1 MIINDGKNT
10 LTEERKANAIH
21 KILFKTIYRK
31 KDGHWRAEYLKKH
44 RVFHVMGDN
53 CYFEPTYLPADAC
66 LISIGN
72 NVRIAA
78 NVSFVTHDIF
88 GQMFSASPQYKDKGT
103 FRAHFQTITIGNNVC
118 VGGGATIMPGVVI
131 EDNTIIAGAAVVTK
145 RVLSGT
151 IVGGNPARVIGYVDD
166 LVEKRLNFK
175 EPFWNSTR
183 EELENFYF

>member
-44 RVFHVMGDN
+44 RVFHAMGDN

-88 GQMFSASPQYKDKGT
+88 GQMFSASPQYIFKRSRSETMCAWGGT
-103 FRAHFQTITIGNNVC
+103 
-118 VGGGATIMPGVVI
+118 TIMPGVVI

-145 RVLSGT
+145 RVPSGT

-166 LVEKRLNFK
+166 LVEKRVNFK

-183 EELENFYF
+183 AELENFYF

>member
-44 RVFHVMGDN
+44 RVFHAMGDN

-88 GQMFSASPQYKDKGT
+88 GQMFSASPQYKDKALWIYAP
-103 FRAHFQTITIGNNVC
+103 RRKYYYKKV
-118 VGGGATIMPGVVI
+118 
-131 EDNTIIAGAAVVTK
+131 
-145 RVLSGT
+145 
-151 IVGGNPARVIGYVDD
+151 
-166 LVEKRLNFK
+166 FK
-175 EPFWNSTR
+175 ER
-183 EELENFYF
+183 L

>member
-1 MIINDGKNT
+1 MSIVGTRPPLISETNLYEPRHKARLAIKPGITGMWQVSGRSDITDFEEVVRLDKEYIENWDIGLDIKILLKTVMVVAKKDGS
-10 LTEERKANAIH
+10 IH

-44 RVFHVMGDN
+44 RVFHAMGDN

-88 GQMFSASPQYKDKGT
+88 GQMFWG
-103 FRAHFQTITIGNNVC
+103 RI
-118 VGGGATIMPGVVI
+118 
-131 EDNTIIAGAAVVTK
+131 
-145 RVLSGT
+145 
-151 IVGGNPARVIGYVDD
+151 
-166 LVEKRLNFK
+166 
-175 EPFWNSTR
+175 
-183 EELENFYF
+183 

>member
-10 LTEERKANAIH
+10 LTEERKVNAIH

-44 RVFHVMGDN
+44 RVFHAMGDN
-53 CYFEPTYLPADAC
+53 CYLEPAYLPADAC

-78 NVSFVTHDIF
+78 
-88 GQMFSASPQYKDKGT
+88 
-103 FRAHFQTITIGNNVC
+103 
-118 VGGGATIMPGVVI
+118 VV
-131 EDNTIIAGAAVVTK
+131 AK
-145 RVLSGT
+145 RVFSGT

-166 LVEKRLNFK
+166 FVEKRLNFK

-183 EELENFYF
+183 EKLENFYF